1 MNYIL
6 YRSGSVSYTLFSH
19 NETEQC
25 FDIHERI
32 LDYFN
37 EEFDYREVANTNE
50 LTDMA
55 IALFTCKLVMLAVL
69 EVVTEVRKVIFRG
82 KTRTMTN

>member
-6 YRSGSVSYTLFSH
+6 YRSGSMSYTLSSH
-19 NETEQC
+19 SETEQC
-25 FDIHERI
+25 FDIQELI

-37 EEFDYREVANTNE
+37 EEFDYREVANINE

-55 IALFTCKLVMLAVL
+55 IALFVGKLVMLAVL
-69 EVVTEVRKVIFRG
+69 GMVTEVRKVTFRSM
-82 KTRTMTN
+82 TRTMTN